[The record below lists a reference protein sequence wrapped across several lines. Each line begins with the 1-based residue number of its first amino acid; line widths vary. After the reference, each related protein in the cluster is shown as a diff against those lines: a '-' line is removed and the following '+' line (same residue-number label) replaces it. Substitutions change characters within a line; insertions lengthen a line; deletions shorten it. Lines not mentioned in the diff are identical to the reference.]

1 MFGSHLNWWE
11 HNELSGFP
19 PPLSYSYTYEQED
32 QEIFFDYW
40 EAIEFAEKENKAVF
54 IDFTGWACVNC
65 RKMEENVFPEVEGL
79 LDEFVL
85 CQLYVDEDVL
95 LNNPEMVVVPTSDGK
110 TKKKTLKTIGNK
122 WSTLQAVTY
131 ASSSQP
137 YYVLYSPKIGLL
149 TNPIGYTP
157 NISEFEKWL
166 KCGLAEFN
174 K

>member
-1 MFGSHLNWWE
+1 
-11 HNELSGFP
+11 
-19 PPLSYSYTYEQED
+19 
-32 QEIFFDYW
+32 
-40 EAIEFAEKENKAVF
+40 
-54 IDFTGWACVNC
+54 
-65 RKMEENVFPEVEGL
+65 L

-131 ASSSQP
+131 TSSSQP
-137 YYVLYSPKIGLL
+137 YYVLYSPKKGLL

-157 NISEFEKWL
+157 DINEFEKWP
-166 KCGLAEFN
+166 KCGLEEFN
-174 K
+174 E